1 MRSRKLNCLL
11 LAGALLAL
19 ALLPGCRLAREEAGQ
34 VVDAPTE
41 DALCGVL
48 VTDEYLDL
56 MDMEAFLRDHPEA
69 MAGGTVSPEDVTA
82 YGGRIYA
89 QVTEET
95 LTNSSGETI
104 PHKTYTFPIE
114 GARML
119 CVLRERDEDG
129 VPNTLVINQG
139 DMADV
144 DTDVIQKD
152 GESVYRMEGT
162 VYYPAGARMQ
172 LYCNPVYQ
180 DAEGRLYV
188 TSGTGSSSSDGT
200 GGSGMG
206 ISMSQ
211 TVRESRTVT
220 TGDGETEAETVE
232 LVIHAATRAIPVET
246 VLHAYDETG
255 APLSTQSFAADAPP
269 EELTLPTGTAFA
281 VAEHRGK
288 DAAGGPVTEWEI
300 LQPEAE
306 GLTAWQETQG
316 RIAPVY
322 VTLNWP

>member
-11 LAGALLAL
+11 LTGALLAL
-19 ALLPGCRLAREEAGQ
+19 ALLPGCRLAREGENTL
-34 VVDAPTE
+34 VDAPTG

-69 MAGGTVSPEDVTA
+69 MAVGAVSPEDAAA

-95 LTNSSGETI
+95 LTSSGGETI

-232 LVIHAATRAIPVET
+232 LIIHAATRAIPVET
-246 VLHAYDETG
+246 VLHAYDENG
-255 APLSTQSFAADAPP
+255 APLSAERFAADAPP
-269 EELTLPTGTAFA
+269 EELSLPAGTAFA
-281 VAEHRGK
+281 VAEHRGE
-288 DAAGGPVTEWEI
+288 DAAGAPLTEWEI
-300 LQPEAE
+300 LQPEDE
-306 GLTAWQETQG
+306 GLTAWQETEG
-316 RIAPVY
+316 RITPVY
-322 VTLNWP
+322 VSLLWP